1 MTESAGVPSSEL
13 ASPRWGGQL
22 RGWVATL
29 VIAIGGLALTGWV
42 LDVAVLKSLRLD
54 WVSVKPNAAIA
65 LILTGVAL
73 LFSRPSATRSPQ
85 LAFLSRLARWGGWLA
100 GGIGLVTLI
109 EYTWGWNPGF
119 DQWLFWEPLH
129 AAGTSHPGR
138 MAPDSALCFVLLAV
152 GLEIT
157 SHLNKPNWLM
167 RTATILGALVTTVA
181 AVEILSYLTPSL
193 RAYGWGG
200 LTMMAFPTAGAFA
213 VLGAA
218 LAIGTWHERMLES
231 GTTATRFALFDR
243 RTGLLF
249 FLVLLLLT
257 AGILAIGTNY
267 YRIYEQ
273 HIRDNSE
280 RQLYTIAALKVTE
293 LTQFRRERMSDAA
306 SFNNNPMFS
315 GLVRHFLEHPSDAQA
330 QEQLRSW
337 LSRFQ
342 DNYKYANLVLIDAQ
356 GAEQLSVRAAARP
369 MGSTILRDARRVL
382 RSHEI
387 TFQDF
392 YRDENDQRIYL
403 AVLAPILDESEE
415 HQVLGVIVLQIDPA
429 SYLYPLLKRWPAFSQ
444 TAETLLVRQEGNEVV
459 FLNDLRFQ
467 KNAALNLRASLDRS
481 DLPVAQ
487 AAEGREGLMEGIDYR
502 GAPVVAALRTI
513 PDSPWALVSS
523 MDLAEV
529 YAPMRGRFWQAI
541 VLIGILF
548 FGVVSSVGLIWRQQ
562 AARHYQEQADA
573 AKRLRDSEV
582 QYRRLL
588 ETSKD
593 GLLIL
598 DAATGLVRDVN
609 QFLLEMLGCAREALI
624 GKAIWELEYF
634 KDIVASP
641 ARFSELKQKGYVR
654 FDDLLWATAGGRQIL
669 VEFVSSIYTVGHR
682 ELIQCTIRDISARRQ
697 AEAALRASE
706 DRFRTLADMA
716 PEAIFIETNYRF
728 AYINAAGVRLLGA
741 TGPEEV
747 LGQPVLERLHPDFHD
762 RVQERNRLL
771 YEQFRDVPALDEV
784 YLRMD
789 GNPVDVSVSAVP
801 FTYQGQNGALAF
813 VHDITGRKRAEQQ
826 LRDSNCQLSDALTEL
841 RLTQRQI
848 IQQENLR
855 ALGQMASGIAHDFN
869 NALAP
874 ILGFSELLLTKP
886 ETLADQKKVTKY
898 LQIINTCAN
907 DAASV
912 VRQMREFGRKREATT
927 EVQQAHNLGELVL
940 QTIEHTRPRWKD
952 QAQAAG
958 VFIQVKTDLQKVP
971 PMIGEEFAIREIL
984 TNLIINAVD
993 AMPAGGTIT
1002 LGTAVESEFARLWVC
1017 DTGTG
1022 MTEEVRQRCFEPFF
1036 TTKGAQGTGMGL
1048 TTLYGIVQ
1056 RHGGTVEVESKLGQ
1070 GTTFNI
1076 RLPLKL
1082 TKLEAPAP
1090 QATTA
1095 LQRKLHVL
1103 VVDDDQALCDVA
1115 EASLTN
1121 DGHTV
1126 AIAYDGE
1133 MALTLLKAGKFD
1145 LVLTD
1150 KAMPQIN
1157 GEQLAAAI
1165 QLVTPGLPV
1174 ILMTGFGDLMKTAGE
1189 KPPHVSEILSKPFT
1203 QAMLRISL
1211 ERALAAG
1218 SGQRAS

>member
-1 MTESAGVPSSEL
+1 MTTGEGASSEEL
-13 ASPRWGGQL
+13 TAARWGGRL
-22 RGWVATL
+22 RGWVAAL
-29 VIAIGGLALTGWV
+29 AIAIGGLALTGWV
-42 LDVAVLKSLRLD
+42 LDVSVLKSLRLD

-65 LILTGVAL
+65 FILTGIAL
-73 LFSRPSATRSPQ
+73 LFSRPSTPRSPQ

-119 DQWLFWEPLH
+119 DLWLFWEPLH
-129 AAGTSHPGR
+129 SAGTSHPGR
-138 MAPDSALCFVLLAV
+138 MAVDSALCFVLLAV

-157 SHLNKPNWLM
+157 RHLNKPSWLM
-167 RTATILGALVTTVA
+167 RIATILGALVTTVA

-200 LTMMAFPTAGAFA
+200 LTMMALPTACAFA
-213 VLGAA
+213 ALGAA
-218 LAIGTWHERMLES
+218 LAIGTWHERMLEP
-231 GTTATRFALFDR
+231 GAPATRFAVFDR

-306 SFNNNPMFS
+306 SFYNNPMFS
-315 GLVRHFLEHPSDAQA
+315 GLVRRFLEHPTDAQA
-330 QEQLRSW
+330 QDQLRSW

-342 DNYKYANLVLIDAQ
+342 DNYKYSNLVLMDAQ
-356 GAEQLSVRAAARP
+356 GAEQLSVRPAARP
-369 MGSTILRDARRVL
+369 MGNTILSDARRVL

-392 YRDENDQRIYL
+392 YRDENDQRVYL
-403 AVLAPILDESEE
+403 AVLAPIFDESEE
-415 HQVLGVIVLQIDPA
+415 RQALGVLVLQIDPA
-429 SYLYPLLKRWPAFSQ
+429 TYLYPLLKRWPAFSQ

-459 FLNDLRFQ
+459 FLNELRFQ
-467 KNAALNLRASLDRS
+467 KNAALNLRAPLDQG

-487 AAEGREGLMEGIDYR
+487 AMEGREGLMEGVDYR

-513 PDSPWALVSS
+513 PDSPWALVTS
-523 MDLAEV
+523 MEVAEV

-573 AKRLRDSEV
+573 AKRLHDSEV

-598 DAATGLVRDVN
+598 DAASGRVSDVN
-609 QFLLEMLGCAREALI
+609 QFLMEMLGYSRDTLI

-641 ARFSELKQKGYVR
+641 VRFSELKQKGYSR
-654 FDDLLWATAGGRQIL
+654 FDDLLWAAADGRQIL
-669 VEFVSSIYTVGHR
+669 VEFVSSVYTVGPR

-716 PEAIFIETNYRF
+716 PEAIFIETNFRF

-789 GNPVDVSVSAVP
+789 GRPVDVSVSAVP

-826 LRDSNCQLSDALTEL
+826 LRDSNYQLSDALTEL
-841 RLTQRQI
+841 RQTQRQI

-912 VRQMREFGRKREATT
+912 VRQMREFGRKREATA

-958 VFIQVKTDLQKVP
+958 VFIQVKTDLQNVP

-1002 LGTAVESEFARLWVC
+1002 LGTAVEGEFIRLWVG

-1076 RLPLKL
+1076 RLPVKF
-1082 TKLEAPAP
+1082 TKPEAPAP
-1090 QATTA
+1090 RAPA
-1095 LQRKLHVL
+1095 AMQRKLHVL

-1115 EASLTN
+1115 EASLIN

-1126 AIAYDGE
+1126 EIAYDGE
-1133 MALTLLKAGKFD
+1133 MALTLLKAGQFD
-1145 LVLTD
+1145 LILTD

-1157 GEQLAAAI
+1157 GEQLAAAVH
-1165 QLVTPGLPV
+1165 QVAPALPV

-1203 QAMLRISL
+1203 QAMLRIAL
-1211 ERALAAG
+1211 ERALG
-1218 SGQRAS
+1218 VSSGQRSA